1 MSWCLAMRLWTT
13 GRKYELVAKS
23 NGDATTLATGDV
35 IPALTFAR
43 EMLVGAASECE
54 LELWLDA
61 GPETHGG
68 Q

>member
-1 MSWCLAMRLWTT
+1 MRLWTT

-43 EMLVGAASECE
+43 TRSSKAISLESADGARLPAGAATA
-54 LELWLDA
+54 A
-61 GPETHGG
+61 GGTLS
-68 Q
+68 